1 MKLGGIIA
9 GALGGG
15 AQAFGQIADNAIRT
29 QAEDQRFARERAVR
43 QEDAATQRQWRKEDA
58 IWEMDQRLQRIGGE
72 VQAKTQAGIN
82 SQRMLNDERN
92 RIKTGLIDG
101 EMSKMFDIRN
111 PEAMTPGERTAIDQ
125 AKAAER
131 ARLENDPNIGR
142 EVGLQ
147 MGEINQAQIMGN
159 DVARERAENQKL
171 RDQMRADLEEQKEE
185 GRNERADKRAE
196 AMLAAAG
203 IRADGKGKV
212 DQAEKLNTTISTNR
226 QFIASAQERLQEL
239 GRRKADSPEAVAL
252 REDIEVAQKTIR
264 AAMRIQQ
271 SRLDGAGED
280 SVSPQKSGPGD
291 SQARPRGAASSAPSE
306 IENESI
312 RIKRMEYDKA
322 VGQGDQELAAA
333 LARELKNRH
342 GVDVKA
348 SVSAQPSGGKVPFKS
363 SGVQAISSQEEYAKL
378 PSGTRFRAPDGS
390 IRIKP

>member
-15 AQAFGQIADNAIRT
+15 AQAFGQVADNAIRT

-111 PEAMTPGERTAIDQ
+111 PEAMSPGERAAIEK

-185 GRNERADKRAE
+185 GRNKRAE
-196 AMLAAAG
+196 MRADAILEAAG

-212 DQAEKLNTTISTNR
+212 DQAEKLNTTISTHR
-226 QFIASAQERLQEL
+226 QNIAANDEKLKRLKLMDPNGAETKALEAENAASKEVIRRATEMQKGKL
-239 GRRKADSPEAVAL
+239 GLD
-252 REDIEVAQKTIR
+252 
-264 AAMRIQQ
+264 
-271 SRLDGAGED
+271 DGATQPR
-280 SVSPQKSGPGD
+280 SSTASPA
-291 SQARPRGAASSAPSE
+291 QAMAAPPE
-306 IENESI
+306 VKNERVKI
-312 RIKRMEYDKA
+312 IQAEYDKA
-322 VGQGDQELAAA
+322 VKDGQQEDVSA
-333 LARELKNRH
+333 LARELGRL
-342 GVDVKA
+342 GVKVEA
-348 SVSAQPSGGKVPFKS
+348 APTAQPQQSGGKVPFKS